1 MRRFTQI
8 VHVFG
13 NPQFIAE
20 SVFWENEGCVSKNH
34 RILLA
39 NSNQWYFNG
48 LVKRPCQK
56 TPSRCPHRLN
66 LSSQSS
72 RSCAGPNIKL
82 LKDKDLEVANSIP
95 RFFKTNKPTFFVKG
109 ILTGSSTLNRGR
121 VRLQRKRGS
130 RHTSSWHAPQ
140 HNQERRIVMDPTTVF
155 CPNLACPARG
165 QTGQGNIG
173 IHSQKEQRFICHAC
187 HKTFSATKGTAFY
200 RLRTAAETVALVA
213 TLLAH
218 GRTAQVT

>member
-1 MRRFTQI
+1 MWSRL
-8 VHVFG
+8 VAYA
-13 NPQFIAE
+13 AE
-20 SVFWENEGCVSKNH
+20 GKGFFLVLH
-34 RILLA
+34 LL
-39 NSNQWYFNG
+39 
-48 LVKRPCQK
+48 
-56 TPSRCPHRLN
+56 
-66 LSSQSS
+66 
-72 RSCAGPNIKL
+72 
-82 LKDKDLEVANSIP
+82 
-95 RFFKTNKPTFFVKG
+95 
-109 ILTGSSTLNRGR
+109 GSSTLNRGR

-200 RLRTAAETVALVA
+200 RLRTAAETVALVV
-213 TLLAH
+213 TLLARGCPVQAIVAAVGCEERPGAAWRAGAARPGQAGQGRH
-218 GRTAQVT
+218 G